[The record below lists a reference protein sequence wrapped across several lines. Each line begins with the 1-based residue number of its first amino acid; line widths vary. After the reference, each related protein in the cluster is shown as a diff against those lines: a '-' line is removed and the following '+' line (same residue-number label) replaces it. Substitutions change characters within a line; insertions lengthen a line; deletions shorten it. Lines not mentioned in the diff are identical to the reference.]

1 MNSTTD
7 DDARSMG
14 NCLKHGD
21 YNGRELR
28 CPFRQRYLSRN
39 QTLVRRHAMYTGT
52 MINDLLDLVQ
62 TQDLANDAL
71 CLCRF
76 PLGQH
81 SHEGH
86 FCPSRL
92 SKGELFRQTKFRA
105 LGCQACV
112 ANGSWDPGQECG
124 RETVVG

>member
-1 MNSTTD
+1 MYSDTVAGQAVD
-7 DDARSMG
+7 RVMD
-14 NCLKHGD
+14 
-21 YNGRELR
+21 
-28 CPFRQRYLSRN
+28 RN
-39 QTLVRRHAMYTGT
+39 YQ
-52 MINDLLDLVQ
+52 
-62 TQDLANDAL
+62 L

-105 LGCQACV
+105 LRCQACV

-124 RETVVG
+124 RETVVGTEFCERHSEEQC